1 LGSKKVNW
9 NKNGFRILNP
19 LLLLTFM
26 QVSTQIQNSY
36 ANIIKLALPI
46 CIAIL
51 IPQVNILTNTV
62 FLGYYTPTHGDFS
75 TQDLLAASGIAGIYY
90 LTLVMIGYGLAS
102 GILML
107 MSRKAGEGD
116 SQGVGKIFSNGII
129 MTLSLSAI
137 LILASFFIAPMLFSA
152 TIQDTKIQAA
162 AISFIE
168 IRYWGLPFI
177 LVSQLANSFFLATLN
192 SKLIIVGS
200 IVQTIVNII
209 LDYILIFG
217 VAFFP
222 ELGLNGTAFASVCSE
237 LACMLSL
244 LLLLGRLAQ
253 FKPYTIRYFA
263 SPDWLLIK
271 ETFIKSSP
279 LIMQY
284 FLSIGAWEIFFIYV
298 EHLGKA
304 ESAVSQLLR
313 SVFGIVG
320 VATWALASTCN
331 SMVSNIIGQGKLNE
345 VIPMILKIVK
355 LSFGVS
361 FVLGILVL
369 AFPAEFLRL
378 LTADESLVQMGR
390 VSLRIVVLATW
401 MLSVSTIFFNGVLG
415 TGNTRMNMIFEFV
428 AIFFYVSYITIVI
441 EKMHLPLP
449 YAWASEFVY
458 WSSLFI
464 MSAIYLYSGRWKK
477 ANTTFV

>member
-1 LGSKKVNW
+1 
-9 NKNGFRILNP
+9 
-19 LLLLTFM
+19 
-26 QVSTQIQNSY
+26 
-36 ANIIKLALPI
+36 
-46 CIAIL
+46 
-51 IPQVNILTNTV
+51 
-62 FLGYYTPTHGDFS
+62 
-75 TQDLLAASGIAGIYY
+75 
-90 LTLVMIGYGLAS
+90 
-102 GILML
+102 
-107 MSRKAGEGD
+107 
-116 SQGVGKIFSNGII
+116 
-129 MTLSLSAI
+129 
-137 LILASFFIAPMLFSA
+137 
-152 TIQDTKIQAA
+152 
-162 AISFIE
+162 
-168 IRYWGLPFI
+168 
-177 LVSQLANSFFLATLN
+177 
-192 SKLIIVGS
+192 
-200 IVQTIVNII
+200 
-209 LDYILIFG
+209 
-217 VAFFP
+217 
-222 ELGLNGTAFASVCSE
+222 
-237 LACMLSL
+237 MLSL